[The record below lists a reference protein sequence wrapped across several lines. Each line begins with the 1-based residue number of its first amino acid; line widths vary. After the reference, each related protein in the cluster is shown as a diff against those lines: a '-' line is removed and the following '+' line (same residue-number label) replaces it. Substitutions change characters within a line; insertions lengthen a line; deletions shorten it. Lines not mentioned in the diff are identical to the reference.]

1 MSEQHYDLAVVG
13 GGMVGA
19 TLAALLAQSVRAETQ
34 SSQKPLRIAVIEG
47 VPPQGVSK
55 DQTYTPRVSAITVAS
70 ERIFRYLNLWTQF
83 EAVRVSPFRKMD
95 VWDADGTGSIQFYG
109 HEIGL
114 DHLGNIV
121 ENALIQKALYDRL
134 LQLQE
139 EYDDLTLLCPAK
151 VNQIEQVQQ
160 GDWRLHLDN
169 GDTLGASLLVAA
181 DGAQSRIRQWVGFET
196 REWDYGHQGIVTT
209 LKTEKPHGE
218 VARQRFMTTGPLALL
233 PLHGEGDES
242 QRLCSIVWS
251 VDEVLAQEL
260 LNLSEA
266 DFCKALEEASEGALG
281 SIELLDRCYSFP
293 LRQRH
298 ATSYVKNGVVLIGD
312 AAHTIHPLAGQGVNL
327 GILDAAQLA
336 ETILQARQKSL
347 SITHPMMLRRFERH
361 RKGDN
366 LSMMSAMEGFKQL
379 FGAKA
384 LPVRF
389 VRNRGMDW
397 MNQAKPIKNAIMQR
411 AMGVKGTL
419 PRFAQAPVAEELP
432 Y

>member
-1 MSEQHYDLAVVG
+1 MSEQQYDLAVVG

-19 TLAALLAQSVRAETQ
+19 TLAALIAQSLCAEKQ
-34 SSQKPLRIAVIEG
+34 SPQQPLRIAVIENA
-47 VPPQGVSK
+47 PPQAVSNE
-55 DQTYTPRVSAITVAS
+55 QNYTPRVSAITVAS
-70 ERIFRYLNLWTQF
+70 ERVFRYLNLWQHF
-83 EAVRVSPFRKMD
+83 EAIRVSPFRKMD

-121 ENALIQKALYDRL
+121 ENAVIQRALYDRL
-134 LQLQE
+134 QQLQSE
-139 EYDDLTLLCPAK
+139 SDALTLHCPAT
-151 VNQIEQVQQ
+151 VNHIERLEQ
-160 GDWRLHLDN
+160 GDWRLHLDSGEALN
-169 GDTLGASLLVAA
+169 TSLLIAA
-181 DGAQSRIRQWVGFET
+181 DGAQSRIREWVGFET
-196 REWDYGHQGIVTT
+196 REWDYGHRGIVTT

-233 PLHGEGDES
+233 PLHGEGELS

-251 VDEVLAQEL
+251 AEDALAEKL
-260 LNLSEA
+260 LNMSEA
-266 DFCKALEEASEGALG
+266 EFCKALEEASEGVLG
-281 SIELLDRCYSFP
+281 DIQLMDRRYAFP

-298 ATSYVKNGVVLIGD
+298 ATHYVKDNVVLIGD

-327 GILDAAQLA
+327 GIMDAAQLA

-347 SITHPMMLRRFERH
+347 PISHPMMLRRFERH

-366 LSMMSAMEGFKQL
+366 LTMMSAMEGFKQL
-379 FGAKA
+379 FGAKP
-384 LPVRF
+384 LPLRLI
-389 VRNRGMDW
+389 RNRGLSW

-411 AMGVKGTL
+411 AMGTKGDL
-419 PRFAQAPVAEELP
+419 PVFARAPVAEELP